1 MFCRFNKKS
10 ETNET
15 KRTKVATV
23 TEEHKPKV
31 VKEPG
36 TTGKPSKK
44 MKRKGSEIVLDA
56 TTLNDLTV
64 IESAMK
70 SHKQPIQVL
79 KKTREALRTLDQI
92 DYTKVIKYITL
103 ESEGILEQ
111 FYSNSNKPLLE
122 KEALLL

>member
-15 KRTKVATV
+15 KEPKVVTI

-31 VKEPG
+31 IKEPG

-44 MKRKGSEIVLDA
+44 TKRKGSEIVLDA
-56 TTLNDLTV
+56 ATLNESTAT
-64 IESAMK
+64 ESAMK
-70 SHKQPIQVL
+70 SHKQRIQVL
-79 KKTREALRTLDQI
+79 QKTREAPRTLDQT
-92 DYTKVIKYITL
+92 DYTKGIKYITL